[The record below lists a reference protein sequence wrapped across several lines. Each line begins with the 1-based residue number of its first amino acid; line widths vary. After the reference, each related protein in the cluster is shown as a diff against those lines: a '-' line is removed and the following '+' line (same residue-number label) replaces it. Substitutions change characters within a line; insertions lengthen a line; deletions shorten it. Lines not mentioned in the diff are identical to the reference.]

1 MIDKNRVDILS
12 GMLERLTGQAPPPP
26 HGVNE
31 DGRSPEPMH
40 AGVGGLAFEDRK
52 LELLKGMLARLGK

>member
-12 GMLERLTGQAPPPP
+12 GMLERLTGQAPTPPQ
-26 HGVNE
+26 GVNE
-31 DGRSPEPMH
+31 PMA
-40 AGVGGLAFEDRK
+40 AGVDELASEDRK